1 MSQHSPTPDI
11 RPDGFSLAPRAVSAS
26 ASEQAHIV
34 TVGNMNGANRLF
46 GGLLFSWM
54 DETAGVTARRHAGTH
69 VTTAAVEQMRY
80 LAPVFRNQ
88 IIMVQAR
95 VTYTGRTSLEVLA
108 IAEREEFDGSRELV
122 ADARFIFVAL
132 DEDGNTVPVPPLR
145 IDTPEQQALFDA
157 AVERRK
163 K

>member
-1 MSQHSPTPDI
+1 MSDQAYPV
-11 RPDGFSLAPRAVSAS
+11 RADGISLAPRAVSAS

-80 LAPVFRNQ
+80 LEPVFRNQ
-88 IIMVQAR
+88 IIMITAR
-95 VTYTGRTSLEVLA
+95 VIYTGRSSLEVLTT
-108 IAEREEFDGSRELV
+108 AEREEFDGSRVPV

-132 DEDGNTVPVPPLR
+132 DEQGNTVPTPPLL
-145 IDTPEQQALFDA
+145 IEKPEQQALFDA
-157 AVERRK
+157 AAERWK